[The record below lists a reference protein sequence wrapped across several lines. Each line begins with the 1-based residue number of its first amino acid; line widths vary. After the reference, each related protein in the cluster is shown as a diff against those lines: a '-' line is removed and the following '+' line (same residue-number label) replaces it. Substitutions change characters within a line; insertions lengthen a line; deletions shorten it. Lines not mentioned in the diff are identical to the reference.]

1 MPKIFTTLDKIKPAY
16 DITYKVVLFICKLL
30 LIADILITTMSVIGR
45 YVPFIPDPAWTE
57 EVVLTCMSYMA
68 VLSAALA
75 IRRGAHIRMT
85 AFDVYLPKI
94 VVKVLD
100 ILADLA
106 VCILGVIMMVVG
118 WNYATTLGGR
128 GPALSQLPGRVEQVG
143 RADAAGQRPAAA
155 PKEER
160 RGGAGG
166 EAEAADIHAGVG
178 QSVCNAV
185 PEGIF
190 PQLAQKGS
198 SAAQRRIGQ
207 RQRGGTAAHPGPE
220 RLRRRERGRAFQLEP
235 RLAET
240 I

>member
-16 DITYKVVLFICKLL
+16 DVTYKVVLFICKLL
-30 LIADILITTMSVIGR
+30 LIADILITTMSVNGR
-45 YVPFIPDPAWTE
+45 YVSFIPDPAWSE

-94 VVKVLD
+94 AVKVLD

-128 GPALSQLPGRVEQVG
+128 GFYVSMPWLSRFWMYFPVPLAGVAMIIFEIEALYNHIKSIFV
-143 RADAAGQRPAAA
+143 
-155 PKEER
+155 KEE
-160 RGGAGG
+160 
-166 EAEAADIHAGVG
+166 V
-178 QSVCNAV
+178 
-185 PEGIF
+185 
-190 PQLAQKGS
+190 
-198 SAAQRRIGQ
+198 
-207 RQRGGTAAHPGPE
+207 
-220 RLRRRERGRAFQLEP
+220 
-235 RLAET
+235 
-240 I
+240 